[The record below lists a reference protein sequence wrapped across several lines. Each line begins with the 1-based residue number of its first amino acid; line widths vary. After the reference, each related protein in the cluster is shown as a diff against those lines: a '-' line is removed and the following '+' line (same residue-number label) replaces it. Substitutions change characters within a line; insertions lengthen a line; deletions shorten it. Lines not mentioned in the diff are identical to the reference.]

1 MFLIDQLL
9 LAPAKAVFFV
19 FREIAKRADEES
31 GDDEAVTQELR
42 ELYMLLESG
51 KISEQEFERREQVLI
66 RRLEK
71 IENMR
76 ARG

>member
-31 GDDEAVTQELR
+31 GDDEAVKQELR
-42 ELYMLLESG
+42 ELYMSLESG